1 MKKIIA
7 IIAVIVLFI
16 SCATVREYQRTYRQE
31 LNARDNKLFGPSQPN
46 SNLDML
52 TALYAYAIIKD
63 PSVLYRSFYYPV
75 WPYYD
80 LMVYE
85 EMLKSIH
92 RMEMFKLEMEVR
104 RLIEEL
110 KRAKKD

>member
-1 MKKIIA
+1 MKKIIVFM
-7 IIAVIVLFI
+7 AVILIFA
-16 SCATVREYQRTYRQE
+16 SCATIKKYQKTYRQE
-31 LNARDNKLFGPSQPN
+31 LAGRDNKLFGPSQPN
-46 SNLDML
+46 SNLDMI
-52 TALYAYAIIKD
+52 TALYAYAIIKN